1 MRPIV
6 RSTTWTR
13 VAMVL
18 AGLAVALLVG
28 CQFAT
33 AALDQTQSSAPG
45 SPCPPAP
52 SAPSALHCWPGGHC
66 LVAALPPVVSLIF
79 AALCTP
85 YLAEWLAHPTEFAD
99 PPFIPPRDL
108 PSAESSP

>member
-18 AGLAVALLVG
+18 VGLAVALLVG

-33 AALDQTQSSAPG
+33 AALDQSAGTLCAIRTPLLARG
-45 SPCPPAP
+45 ALSRRGLAICGLPDLC
-52 SAPSALHCWPGGHC
+52 SALHAICRG
-66 LVAALPPVVSLIF
+66 VVGAS
-79 AALCTP
+79 
-85 YLAEWLAHPTEFAD
+85 Y
-99 PPFIPPRDL
+99 RVR
-108 PSAESSP
+108 